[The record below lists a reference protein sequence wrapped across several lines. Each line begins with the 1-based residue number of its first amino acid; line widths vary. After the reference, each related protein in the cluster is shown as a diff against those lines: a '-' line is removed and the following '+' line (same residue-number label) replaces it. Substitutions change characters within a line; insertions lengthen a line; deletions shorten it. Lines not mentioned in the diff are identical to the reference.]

1 MNWGDKKEVKKGNI
15 GEVAVERFL
24 EEQGFV
30 VYKTT
35 TDAPHPFDMLCV
47 KDKNTVFAAEIKT
60 KPKRTFYPDT
70 GFNYTHYEDYQ
81 RMQKKGLYVYI
92 FFVDEREGVVY
103 GNTLDKLSEK
113 CTIEHKG
120 NILEY
125 PKIERNIIYFPI
137 KKMENIKDLEED
149 EINSIKE
156 QYTGSY

>member
-1 MNWGDKKEVKKGNI
+1 MKWENKKEVKKGNI

-60 KPKRTFYPDT
+60 KPKRTHYPDT
-70 GFNYTHYEDYQ
+70 GFNYTHYEDYL
-81 RMQKKGLYVYI
+81 RMQKKGFSVHV
-92 FFVDEREGVVY
+92 FFVDEKEGVIY

-113 CTIEHKG
+113 CTIEHEGDK
-120 NILEY
+120 LEY
-125 PKIERNIIYFPI
+125 PKREKHIIYFPI
-137 KKMENIKDLEED
+137 CNMEFIDYLEEY